1 MVTEMIIQTHQ
12 LTKQYGKRYSVRDL
26 DLRVAKGEVYGFLGP
41 NGAGKTTTI
50 KMLLGLVKPTRGSV
64 QIFGRDVAEDRKNIL
79 RHVGALV
86 ESPTYYGHLSGY
98 ENLKI
103 IAQVLGLPRKNI
115 EEALHL
121 VRLTHDA
128 DRQVKSYSLGMKQR
142 LGIAAALIGNPK
154 LLILDEPTNGLDP
167 AGIREIRE
175 LIKRLAE
182 ERGVTILISSHL
194 LSEIEQTAT
203 SVGII
208 FQGRLIFQDTLQAL
222 KQRAK
227 GRLEFEVSNPEVA
240 KHHLEQ
246 LGWNPYLD
254 GDRICFHTMPREKV
268 ARLVETLVHGR
279 FSVYGMN
286 KINQSLENIFIELTG
301 KEQSL

>member
-1 MVTEMIIQTHQ
+1 MTEIIIETHQ
-12 LTKQYGKRYSVRDL
+12 LTKRYGKRYSVRYL
-26 DLRVAKGEVYGFLGP
+26 NLKVRQGEVYGFLGP

-50 KMLLGLVKPTRGSV
+50 KMLLGLAKPTEGSV
-64 QIFGRDVAEDRKNIL
+64 RIFGRDIAEDRKNIL

-103 IAQVLGLPRKNI
+103 IAQVLGLPRRRI
-115 EEALHL
+115 EETLHM
-121 VRLTHDA
+121 VRLTQDA
-128 DRQVKSYSLGMKQR
+128 NRQVKGYSLGMKQR
-142 LGIAAALIGNPK
+142 LGIAAALLGSPK
-154 LLILDEPTNGLDP
+154 ILILDEPTNGLDP

-175 LIKRLAE
+175 LIKSLAE

-208 FQGRLIFQDTLQAL
+208 FRGQLIFQDTLQVL
-222 KQRAK
+222 KQRAT
-227 GRLEFEVSNPEVA
+227 GRLELEVSNPGEA
-240 KHHLEQ
+240 KHYLEQ
-246 LGWNPYLD
+246 MGWNPDLN
-254 GDRICFHTMPREKV
+254 GDRIGFRTLPREKI
-268 ARLVETLVHGR
+268 AQLIDTLVHGR

-286 KINQSLENIFIELTG
+286 KINQSLENIFIQLTEKG
-301 KEQSL
+301 KSL

>member
-1 MVTEMIIQTHQ
+1 MTEIIIETHQ
-12 LTKQYGKRYSVRDL
+12 LTKRYGKRYSVKDL
-26 DLRVAKGEVYGFLGP
+26 DLKVKQGEVYGFLGP

-50 KMLLGLVKPTRGSV
+50 KMLLGLAKPTKGSV
-64 QIFGRDVAEDRKNIL
+64 QVFGRDIAEDRKNIL

-103 IAQVLGLPRKNI
+103 IAQVLGLPRKRI
-115 EEALHL
+115 EEALHM
-121 VRLTHDA
+121 VRLTQDA
-128 DRQVKSYSLGMKQR
+128 NRQVKGYSLGMKQR
-142 LGIAAALIGNPK
+142 LGIATALLGNPK
-154 LLILDEPTNGLDP
+154 ILILDEPTNGLDP

-175 LIKRLAE
+175 LIKSLAE

-208 FQGRLIFQDTLQAL
+208 FRGQLIFQDTLQVL
-222 KQRAK
+222 KQQAT
-227 GRLEFEVSNPEVA
+227 GRLELEVSNPEKA
-240 KHHLEQ
+240 KHYLQH
-246 LGWNPYLD
+246 LGWNPDLN
-254 GDRICFHTMPREKV
+254 GDRIGFRTLPREKI
-268 ARLVETLVHGR
+268 AQLIDTLVHGR

-286 KINQSLENIFIELTG
+286 KINQSLENIFIQLTEKG
-301 KEQSL
+301 KSL